1 MSPYEVMSLLLSATG
16 IFISALMTMLVI
28 IVTLIIA
35 LVNKK

>member
-1 MSPYEVMSLLLSATG
+1 MSPYEVMSLLLNATG

-35 LVNKK
+35 LVNRK